1 MLKKINR
8 LTKKKDFSLVFKEGY
23 FFGEQ
28 FICLKTRKN
37 GLPYSR
43 VGIIVGTK
51 ISKKAVQRNKVKRLL
66 REIFR
71 LKINSIKPG
80 FDIVIIPNITVINKK
95 FKDIQQIVDTL
106 LIKSRLV

>member
-8 LTKKKDFSLVFKEGY
+8 LTKKKDFSLVFRKGC

-28 FICLKTRKN
+28 YISIKTLKN

-51 ISKKAVQRNKVKRLL
+51 ISKRAVQRNKVKRLL
-66 REIFR
+66 REVFR
-71 LKINSIKPG
+71 LKIDSIKPG
-80 FDIVIIPNITVINKK
+80 FDIVVLPSIAVLDKN
-95 FKDIQQIVDTL
+95 FKDIQRTVDKL
-106 LIKSRLV
+106 LIKSKLM